1 MVMSVQLNERYSK
14 LLADYYITRGLIMVS
29 DNPKEM
35 YKATL
40 DLLNNLLDE
49 IDPTFFA
56 EFEWYTQTR
65 NQLFIELQNLEQNG
79 VVFNG
84 R

>member
-40 DLLNNLLDE
+40 NLLNELIDE

-56 EFEWYTQTR
+56 DHRVTKFRTKWS
-65 NQLFIELQNLEQNG
+65 G
-79 VVFNG
+79 VQW
-84 R
+84 

>member
-1 MVMSVQLNERYSK
+1 
-14 LLADYYITRGLIMVS
+14 MVS

-35 YKATL
+35 YEMTL
-40 DLLNNLLDE
+40 NLLNNLLDE

-65 NQLFIELQNLEQNG
+65 NQLFIELQI
-79 VVFNG
+79 
-84 R
+84 

>member
-1 MVMSVQLNERYSK
+1 MQLNERYSK

-35 YKATL
+35 YEATL
-40 DLLNNLLDE
+40 YLLNELIDE
-49 IDPTFFA
+49 IDPAFFA

-79 VVFNG
+79 VMFNG
-84 R
+84 K

>member
-1 MVMSVQLNERYSK
+1 MSVQLNERYSK

-35 YKATL
+35 YEATL
-40 DLLNNLLDE
+40 NLLNALIDE
-49 IDPTFFA
+49 IDPAFFA

-79 VVFNG
+79 AMFNG

>member
-1 MVMSVQLNERYSK
+1 MSVQLNERYSK

-29 DNPKEM
+29 DNPKEI
-35 YKATL
+35 YKMTL
-40 DLLNNLLDE
+40 NLLNNLLDE
-49 IDPTFFA
+49 IDLAFFA

-65 NQLFIELQNLEQNG
+65 NQLFIELQNLDQNG
-79 VVFNG
+79 AVFND

>member
-1 MVMSVQLNERYSK
+1 MQLNERYSK

-35 YKATL
+35 YEATL
-40 DLLNNLLDE
+40 YLLNELIDE
-49 IDPTFFA
+49 IDPALFA

-79 VVFNG
+79 AVFND